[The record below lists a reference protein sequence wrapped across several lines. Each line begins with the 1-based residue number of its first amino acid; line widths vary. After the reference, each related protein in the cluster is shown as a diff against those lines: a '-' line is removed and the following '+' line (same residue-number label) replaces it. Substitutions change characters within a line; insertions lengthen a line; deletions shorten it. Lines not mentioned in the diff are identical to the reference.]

1 MTSTA
6 ERQYILPPED
16 INANLDIDAS
26 YTGAGSLSCPWR
38 IQAPSGQTVNLG
50 VVVFQRNVSLSLLID
65 DGDEVMHVV
74 QLGDDEPCRERH
86 LYSSQYSQISVY
98 VSDVTAPRWSLDGD
112 DGVAFMLHYSCRLP
126 YILLDKNQWFE
137 RSELC

>member
-16 INANLDIDAS
+16 INANLEIDAA
-26 YTGAGSLSCPWR
+26 YTGPGSLSCPWR
-38 IQAPSGQTVNLG
+38 IQAPSRQTVNLG
-50 VVVFQRNVSLSLLID
+50 LVVFQRNVSLSMLID

-74 QLGDDEPCRERH
+74 QLGDDDDEPSRERH
-86 LYSSQYSQISVY
+86 LYSSQYSHVSVY
-98 VSDVTAPRWSLDGD
+98 VSDVTAPRWSVNGD

-126 YILLDKNQWFE
+126 YILHDYGKK
-137 RSELC
+137 STV

>member
-16 INANLDIDAS
+16 INANLEIDAS

-38 IQAPSGQTVNLG
+38 IRAASGQTVNLG
-50 VVVFQRNVSLSLLID
+50 LVVFQRNVSLSLLID

-74 QLGDDEPCRERH
+74 QLGDDDDEPSRERH
-86 LYSSQYSQISVY
+86 LYSSQYSHISVY
-98 VSDVTAPRWSLDGD
+98 VTDVTAPRCRVERD
-112 DGVAFMLHYSCRLP
+112 DGVAFMLHYSSSVE
-126 YILLDKNQWFE
+126 YSY
-137 RSELC
+137 RSV